1 MPVVEFR
8 VEIKRDTY
16 WRMVLAL
23 IILILLKLY
32 WMVLRT
38 RNYETPRCVLSIS
51 RMLWRMMGS
60 NSRFLSSD
68 IVTEFRGYNV
78 DVGIVQICNIPD
90 SFKKIVIVNGTRK
103 KVIFLQCTSSTDD
116 REKQNIIHHLR
127 AFQMGKNIWKKYQKL
142 HHSQQ
147 YWSGYI
153 WWFSPVWKSGRYYF
167 AG

>member
-1 MPVVEFR
+1 
-8 VEIKRDTY
+8 
-16 WRMVLAL
+16 
-23 IILILLKLY
+23 
-32 WMVLRT
+32 
-38 RNYETPRCVLSIS
+38 
-51 RMLWRMMGS
+51 MMGS

-90 SFKKIVIVNGTRK
+90 SFKKIVIVNGTKK

-147 YWSGYI
+147 Y
-153 WWFSPVWKSGRYYF
+153 
-167 AG
+167 